1 MSERVTAILPN
12 ADQADEREFE
22 LPLGRADRIRA
33 WARELIAVQ
42 ATVTVVAL
50 VVAIIADVVV
60 MLFAGG
66 NASYRFGWGLRTFVG
81 FIVAGAVADVG
92 AFLICLWPS
101 ALTKK
106 PRWWVALVAV
116 PTLFMMVFTPFI
128 YDLGA
133 TEPNKSCEQAA
144 RGAFRDIQGV
154 LAQTGN
160 NAGPFSYDDQEADY
174 VHSAC
179 GYH

>member
-1 MSERVTAILPN
+1 MTAILPN
-12 ADQADEREFE
+12 ADQANERDSK
-22 LPLGRADRIRA
+22 LPLGRADRVWA
-33 WARELIAVQ
+33 WTRELVAVQ
-42 ATVTVVAL
+42 ATVTVVAV
-50 VVAIIADVVV
+50 VVAIVAAAVVT
-60 MLFAGG
+60 LFAGG

-101 ALTKK
+101 ALNKK
-106 PRWWVALVAV
+106 PGWWVAFVAV
-116 PTLFMMVFTPFI
+116 PTLFMMLFTPFI
-128 YDLGA
+128 YNLGVS
-133 TEPNKSCEQAA
+133 EPKKSCEQAA
-144 RGAFRDIQGV
+144 QGAFRDIQAV

-174 VHSAC
+174 VYSIC